1 MTTTKHRTLMQAFL
15 TAAVASVLGAVL
27 PAQLDAKVQEQ
38 LEQLLGMP
46 STSSDEAKA
55 LRDQIWRGCAISHGE
70 LNPLLKDL
78 ATRLT
83 KKPARPL
90 ELRLIRVSA
99 HYRRRLGDTDRAHRM
114 LKRIREEEET
124 VLDTLNKAEIL
135 DAMGRNKQ
143 AIATYDRLLEK
154 QIAPELRNRILL
166 RKALVAG
173 SAMTTP
179 GNRQRREPGM
189 PVPTKRDKKDED
201 KDKPSALARFAAEPD
216 RSPELRNQAAVILA
230 LTNEQEQ
237 AIKLFQATG
246 EGTAR
251 FRQEVRLAEWAIEA
265 GNWAKA
271 QEFAWNAVRSAK
283 LRRDRRYALTI
294 LVEAYRRD
302 HKLDALVDRFG
313 TTKGLDAESRQV
325 WIDILRETG
334 KVEEALRLFR
344 SAAKGEFTT
353 DMRRELL
360 EICRE
365 TNQDQ
370 ILEQAYDKLITEEPR
385 FLEWREGLA
394 RFYLE
399 RGRREDALNVWR
411 PYLEVTDDK
420 RYRMAAAASLMGL
433 GLDDLAVHFARAC
446 MSGGDQ
452 KVSESALLFLYELHR
467 DRGRHD
473 EARKVLVEL
482 DRLVAAGAGV
492 RKEMADAYAR
502 LGDKKEAVSVLE
514 GLYEALGNDTTPDT
528 RMKLALMLS
537 EIGEEEKALAHWV
550 SLWRQI
556 NSIPRRR
563 YVEERLMSV
572 ASRLGTLAKVAIRLE
587 KKLVAGTADDREAG
601 LLVRLYIKINDPV
614 SATEVIE
621 EHMKRVGKKPVE
633 VLTEKARVFQS
644 CNDYY
649 NYEQVVKQLVEID
662 PEGRPDYLR
671 QLAMSNMERGQRKEA
686 REILAR
692 LKREQADTVSDEF
705 EAGVLA
711 LAGMRKEALLSYR
724 RGIARYPERIDTYLL
739 LSNIQKE
746 LDRHDRSAGMFQ
758 YLAATAAKDD
768 LFTIAVDGILNMRD
782 GRANRGAPNRL
793 VEWTR
798 RVVLERV
805 ARRPNKLYLYRL
817 VADLSEE
824 LNDKGMAVRA
834 LKAALPIAGEQRT
847 QILRELMAMV
857 RPRRRMGGGMRM
869 LPSGVV
875 VPIGSMPGQATPVNA
890 DQLMFGR
897 RILGQAELVPPE
909 VYLELGESFLNAT
922 EVGNAQKTFNQASQ
936 LPEFAEMRRRF
947 AEAFE
952 LAGYPK
958 EALRVYEQ
966 ILSVENGDLGLII
979 KVGELHEQT
988 GRDLVARG
996 LYEHGLELVLNRS
1009 VFARTG
1015 VRKDPKPEP
1024 ANPYAYYSRN
1034 RNTDEYDRHYSWLLS
1049 GLLATLE
1056 DERTDQFLTD
1066 QRRKIQADLDR
1077 VLAERKAGKLPAD
1090 GALRDHPRLERRA
1103 KLCRRMAVALG
1114 GIQVADEMDRRLL
1127 AAFAKDDK
1135 LLEQQ
1140 VRFRLNW
1147 GYVVSARTLIRE
1159 SGRPEA
1165 ECKKLRLLA
1174 GGRGSVAVPGRISIP
1189 EAAGLLLPLLID
1201 GKQDTA
1207 KTLLERLDLSTGDKA
1222 ALEQMQLLVGSSIY
1236 LREPDLTLMLCRHWL
1251 NLAVRHQPGRMY
1263 GVAESIL
1270 QQGRMGLDKAQLRSL
1285 TEHLLEQVVTNPD
1298 KFTSFIR
1305 RLPQLRE
1312 TAGAD
1317 FLTREQIEKLIRS
1330 RLDATDRYV
1339 YGIEE
1344 LFALLAPEDRA
1355 PVLRSIWER
1364 LPKTQTA
1371 YFLLRFVTILDHDVQ
1386 GSFAEFLVGAFEK
1399 AVKATDDKRILGYQ
1413 VDALARG
1420 ATANLELRLQFIEV
1434 MANTGGANSSIL
1446 GGKAI
1451 LLQKLGKTK
1460 EALAVTRRVFEAA
1473 LSSPGSSARDPYARQ
1488 AYYNIV
1494 RAFRS
1499 NHAKELAGIFDEIE
1513 AKNGASIY
1521 LTRQRLNFLRQLGQS
1536 GRRQQDR
1543 LLDALTKAVV
1553 KHPKDVSFREQL
1565 ASTLRARGQQA
1576 KALEAQAEI
1585 LALNSKD
1592 NGCRERLVSG
1602 WRSVRHPIRAL
1613 AVRTEGEKHRPKP
1626 TSRPTKP
1633 ADAAA
1638 KKKRTP
1644 PPTVAAVKKAL
1655 DGGDATAA
1663 LTMFRRIW
1671 RQYSQVAANNRY
1683 MRVFMPRANR
1693 ILWPKDKKNASDKEK
1708 ETPKKARRH
1717 RGGLPEIF
1725 TRELKPE
1732 EKRRMRRRRGFP
1744 MGFPNT
1750 GDSATD
1756 KDKEPVTAHAMLAR
1770 DDSGRGEIRRQLRS
1784 LEAMQLGSLAARDIY
1799 RALMAVEVEQ
1809 VGQEKILARLLAS
1822 EAAGLC
1828 GKIDYGMIAALLDD
1842 APKESL
1848 SRHEQSL
1855 EGLMKNLNPRD
1866 QAQLRRL
1873 ARLYA
1878 KSGKPAHASILYRW
1892 CALLSGSGRYGFYS
1906 GAYELLAEV
1915 IQTLEGKERVDAVD
1929 AILAYSEPSEYGRDQ
1944 YLQLVLET
1952 WMELLGPQEA
1962 LAKSRKI
1969 LGEVTKMG
1977 MMPLRNSCKVAA
1989 LLHAQNGEVDEALR
2003 CLEVALCKL
2012 PVPGKL
2018 RYPYYRTYFE
2028 NPGYMATVEIARLF
2042 PKDMKGFA

>member
-601 LLVRLYIKINDPV
+601 LLVRLYIEGRQEAGRGAHGEGPGLPVLQRLLQLRAGGEAAGRDRPGGSARLPAAARHEQHGARPAQGSSRDPG
-614 SATEVIE
+614 APQARTGR
-621 EHMKRVGKKPVE
+621 HCQRRVRGRCAGTRGHAQGGPALVPPGDRQVPRAHRHLPAVVQHPERARPPRSLRGDVPVP
-633 VLTEKARVFQS
+633 R
-644 CNDYY
+644 CHRR
-649 NYEQVVKQLVEID
+649 
-662 PEGRPDYLR
+662 EGRP
-671 QLAMSNMERGQRKEA
+671 
-686 REILAR
+686 
-692 LKREQADTVSDEF
+692 V
-705 EAGVLA
+705 
-711 LAGMRKEALLSYR
+711 
-724 RGIARYPERIDTYLL
+724 
-739 LSNIQKE
+739 
-746 LDRHDRSAGMFQ
+746 HDRRRWHPQHARWSRQPWGSEPAGG
-758 YLAATAAKDD
+758 
-768 LFTIAVDGILNMRD
+768 VDPPRGAGAGGPASQQALPVPAGRRPL
-782 GRANRGAPNRL
+782 GRAQRQGHGG
-793 VEWTR
+793 TR
-798 RVVLERV
+798 
-805 ARRPNKLYLYRL
+805 PQGGS
-817 VADLSEE
+817 ADRW
-824 LNDKGMAVRA
+824 RA
-834 LKAALPIAGEQRT
+834 AHPDPPG
-847 QILRELMAMV
+847 MV

-1270 QQGRMGLDKAQLRSL
+1270 QQGRMGLDKA
-1285 TEHLLEQVVTNPD
+1285 
-1298 KFTSFIR
+1298 
-1305 RLPQLRE
+1305 
-1312 TAGAD
+1312 
-1317 FLTREQIEKLIRS
+1317 
-1330 RLDATDRYV
+1330 
-1339 YGIEE
+1339 
-1344 LFALLAPEDRA
+1344 
-1355 PVLRSIWER
+1355 
-1364 LPKTQTA
+1364 
-1371 YFLLRFVTILDHDVQ
+1371 
-1386 GSFAEFLVGAFEK
+1386 
-1399 AVKATDDKRILGYQ
+1399 
-1413 VDALARG
+1413 
-1420 ATANLELRLQFIEV
+1420 
-1434 MANTGGANSSIL
+1434 
-1446 GGKAI
+1446 
-1451 LLQKLGKTK
+1451 
-1460 EALAVTRRVFEAA
+1460 
-1473 LSSPGSSARDPYARQ
+1473 
-1488 AYYNIV
+1488 
-1494 RAFRS
+1494 
-1499 NHAKELAGIFDEIE
+1499 
-1513 AKNGASIY
+1513 
-1521 LTRQRLNFLRQLGQS
+1521 
-1536 GRRQQDR
+1536 
-1543 LLDALTKAVV
+1543 
-1553 KHPKDVSFREQL
+1553 
-1565 ASTLRARGQQA
+1565 
-1576 KALEAQAEI
+1576 
-1585 LALNSKD
+1585 
-1592 NGCRERLVSG
+1592 
-1602 WRSVRHPIRAL
+1602 
-1613 AVRTEGEKHRPKP
+1613 
-1626 TSRPTKP
+1626 
-1633 ADAAA
+1633 
-1638 KKKRTP
+1638 
-1644 PPTVAAVKKAL
+1644 
-1655 DGGDATAA
+1655 
-1663 LTMFRRIW
+1663 
-1671 RQYSQVAANNRY
+1671 
-1683 MRVFMPRANR
+1683 
-1693 ILWPKDKKNASDKEK
+1693 
-1708 ETPKKARRH
+1708 
-1717 RGGLPEIF
+1717 
-1725 TRELKPE
+1725 
-1732 EKRRMRRRRGFP
+1732 
-1744 MGFPNT
+1744 
-1750 GDSATD
+1750 
-1756 KDKEPVTAHAMLAR
+1756 
-1770 DDSGRGEIRRQLRS
+1770 
-1784 LEAMQLGSLAARDIY
+1784 
-1799 RALMAVEVEQ
+1799 
-1809 VGQEKILARLLAS
+1809 
-1822 EAAGLC
+1822 
-1828 GKIDYGMIAALLDD
+1828 
-1842 APKESL
+1842 
-1848 SRHEQSL
+1848 
-1855 EGLMKNLNPRD
+1855 
-1866 QAQLRRL
+1866 
-1873 ARLYA
+1873 
-1878 KSGKPAHASILYRW
+1878 
-1892 CALLSGSGRYGFYS
+1892 
-1906 GAYELLAEV
+1906 
-1915 IQTLEGKERVDAVD
+1915 
-1929 AILAYSEPSEYGRDQ
+1929 
-1944 YLQLVLET
+1944 
-1952 WMELLGPQEA
+1952 
-1962 LAKSRKI
+1962 
-1969 LGEVTKMG
+1969 
-1977 MMPLRNSCKVAA
+1977 
-1989 LLHAQNGEVDEALR
+1989 
-2003 CLEVALCKL
+2003 
-2012 PVPGKL
+2012 
-2018 RYPYYRTYFE
+2018 
-2028 NPGYMATVEIARLF
+2028 
-2042 PKDMKGFA
+2042 